1 MVYIPPNKFSSSSTT
16 TPSVCPHC
24 DYNLH
29 GLSGDVACP
38 ECGKHTSPTRRTYS
52 PDIPLS
58 QMSESFVKRLAICC
72 ITTVIVFPAFAARE
86 FMPFFQFQ
94 SKHTEFVVDFTIALI
109 WIVGVMLLTTPLK
122 NPEAKRYGLGANGI
136 LRRLARWCSLATGGI
151 VLAQYINVRPLSLV
165 ASVVFSFGLIC
176 LFLLLANVADW
187 VRDEKAK
194 KWLEYAAW
202 GAPFFYIVSQVAY
215 LLPIS
220 SVIGF
225 GISLVVYILLL
236 FGIFGMFMLTS
247 SVLQAITHA
256 RHYQEYQERRLKS
269 KETTNFPSR

>member
-1 MVYIPPNKFSSSSTT
+1 MVYIPPEQFSDVSTT
-16 TPSVCPHC
+16 SLSECPHC
-24 DYNLH
+24 GYNLQ
-29 GLSGDVACP
+29 GLAGSVACP
-38 ECGKHTSPTRRTYS
+38 ECGTHTSAQRRKYTR
-52 PDIPLS
+52 DIPLS
-58 QMSESFVKRLAICC
+58 QMPESFVKRLAICC

-86 FMPFFQFQ
+86 YVPFFQLANR
-94 SKHTEFVVDFTIALI
+94 HIALVVDVSIASV
-109 WIVGVMLLTTPLK
+109 WIAGVFLLTSPLR

-136 LRRLARWCSLATGGI
+136 LRRIARWCSFAAGGV
-151 VLAQYINVRPLSLV
+151 VLSEYIAFKPLLIISG
-165 ASVVFSFGLIC
+165 VVFSIGLIS

-247 SVLQAITHA
+247 SFLQAITHA